1 MKKLK
6 LIIEVVKFIGI
17 IAHLLEAFDYI
28 ESFIKKR
35 TQKKVVLCTL
45 KNGKKFR
52 NLLKK
57 KVSKTKTE

>member
-6 LIIEVVKFIGI
+6 FFYEVVKFIGI

-35 TQKKVVLCTL
+35 TQKKVNPV
-45 KNGKKFR
+45 GF
-52 NLLKK
+52 
-57 KVSKTKTE
+57 KTKE